1 MRILTANLRAGL
13 ADPEALADLLSEAAI
28 DIACFQELGPA
39 HVEAVR
45 SVLPHGT
52 LDPGSGR
59 TRFYGMGIAA
69 REPIDV
75 QVLPLDGRRGFRTV
89 LDESLELL
97 NVHVMVYA
105 SRNTPHAGIL
115 RRRQMRQLLEHLD
128 ATPQQPRL
136 LLGDLNSWAVTPAYR
151 ALTSRLRDLH
161 VDYAR
166 TSGGAVS
173 PTWGLRPGSRRLLRI
188 DHVLG
193 SGIQAARVEVV
204 TLQGSDHDGLIV
216 ELEAAHAA

>member
-13 ADPEALADLLSEAAI
+13 ADAEALGELLEARSI
-28 DIACFQELGPA
+28 DVACFQELGPA
-39 HVEAVR
+39 HVEAVHD
-45 SVLPHGT
+45 VLPHGV
-52 LDPGSGR
+52 LEPGWGR

-69 REPIDV
+69 RAPIDV
-75 QVLPLDGRRGFRTV
+75 EVLPLDGRRGYRAV

-105 SRNTPHAGIL
+105 SRTTPHAGIL
-115 RRRQMRQLLEHLD
+115 RRRQMRQLLDHLD

-166 TSGGAVS
+166 TSGGAV
-173 PTWGLRPGSRRLLRI
+173 PATWGLRPGSRRLLRL
-188 DHVLG
+188 DHALG
-193 SGIQAARVEVV
+193 SGIEVASVEVV
-204 TLQGSDHDGLIV
+204 TLAGSDHDGLIV
-216 ELEAAHAA
+216 EL